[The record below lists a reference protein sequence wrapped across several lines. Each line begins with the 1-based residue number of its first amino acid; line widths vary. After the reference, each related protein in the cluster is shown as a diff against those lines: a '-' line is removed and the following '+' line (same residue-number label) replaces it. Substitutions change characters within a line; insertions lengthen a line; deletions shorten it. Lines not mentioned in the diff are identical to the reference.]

1 MFMRVKLVFN
11 IFLNYVGGN
20 LMKGIVDMSYGNSKS
35 KGWSIGVCRKMGLIG
50 WYYQTRKIL

>member
-1 MFMRVKLVFN
+1 MKLVFN

-35 KGWSIGVCRKMGLIG
+35 KGWSIGVCRKIGLIG

>member
-1 MFMRVKLVFN
+1 MFMTFKLVIN

-20 LMKGIVDMSYGNSKS
+20 LMKGVVDMSYGNSKY
-35 KGWSIGVCRKMGLIG
+35 KGWSIGVCRKIGLIG